1 MQVTIQRAALSG
13 ELKAIASKS
22 HAHRLLICAALSQ
35 QSSKVLCSETSQDI
49 EATADCLNAL
59 GAQIRREND
68 YFSVVPVWKALQKE
82 RKLYCRESGST
93 LRFLLP
99 VACALGGS
107 TQFYGEGR
115 LPQRPL

>member
-35 QSSKVLCSETSQDI
+35 QPSKVLCSETSQDI

-59 GAQIRREND
+59 GAQIRREMIIFRWCLFGKRCRRNENCIVGK
-68 YFSVVPVWKALQKE
+68 VVLRCAF
-82 RKLYCRESGST
+82 YC
-93 LRFLLP
+93 LLP
-99 VACALGGS
+99 VL
-107 TQFYGEGR
+107 
-115 LPQRPL
+115 